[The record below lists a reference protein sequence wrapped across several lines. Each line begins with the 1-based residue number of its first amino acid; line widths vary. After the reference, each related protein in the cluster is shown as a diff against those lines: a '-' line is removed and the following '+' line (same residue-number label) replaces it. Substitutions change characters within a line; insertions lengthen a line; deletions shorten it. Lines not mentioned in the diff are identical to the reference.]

1 MKEKS
6 KVDPRN
12 KLNAL
17 SGKEWIRFTKSW
29 FIADGKSRDISREID
44 LHPASFPPSM
54 IRDFISFFTKPEELV
69 LDPFVGTGSTLVACK
84 ETNRKGVGIELYP
97 KYVTTARSRTKF
109 PVLQGDVREQLL
121 TLDNQSF
128 SLCITSPP
136 YWRILKKKK
145 DYNQIARKEKG
156 LDLQYGEN
164 PSDLGMIEEKEE
176 FLEELS
182 KIFFQIYKLLQPS
195 GHLIVFIQNIRDKGE
210 MVPLAFEL
218 PSHLSK
224 WYIFLGERIWLQNQ
238 KVLRPYGYPYS
249 FVSNVHHH
257 FALIFKKRPLLL
269 ETGL

>member
-1 MKEKS
+1 MEETN

-12 KLNAL
+12 KLNTL

-29 FIADGKSRDISREID
+29 FIADGKSSDISHEID

-54 IRDFISFFTKPEELV
+54 IQDFIKFFTKPKDLV
-69 LDPFVGTGSTLVACK
+69 LDPFVGTGSTLVACD
-84 ETNRKGVGIELYP
+84 ETGRRGVGIELYP
-97 KYVTTARSRTKF
+97 KYVKTARSRTEF
-109 PVLQGDVREQLL
+109 PILQGDAREQLK
-121 TLDNQSF
+121 TLNSQSF

-164 PSDLGMIEEKEE
+164 PSDLGLIDEKEE
-176 FLEELS
+176 FLKELS
-182 KIFFQIYKLLQPS
+182 KIFVQIHDLLQPG

-218 PSHLSK
+218 PSYISK
-224 WYIFLGERIWLQNQ
+224 WYTFLGERIWLQNQ

-257 FALIFKKRPLLL
+257 FALIFKKRSL
-269 ETGL
+269 EM

>member
-1 MKEKS
+1 MEETK

-12 KLNAL
+12 KLNTL

-29 FIADGKSRDISREID
+29 FIADGKSSDISHEIE

-54 IRDFISFFTKPEELV
+54 IRDFINFFTKPEEV
-69 LDPFVGTGSTLVACK
+69 ILDPFVGTGSTLVACK

-97 KYVTTARSRTKF
+97 RYVKTARSRTNF

-121 TLDNQSF
+121 TLEKQTF

-145 DYNQIARKEKG
+145 DYNQKARKEKG

-164 PSDLGMIEEKEE
+164 PCDLGLIDEKND
-176 FLEELS
+176 FLEELG
-182 KIFFQIYKLLQPS
+182 KIFYQIHELLKPG

-210 MVPLAFEL
+210 MIPLAFEL
-218 PSHLSK
+218 PSHINK
-224 WYIFLGERIWLQNQ
+224 RFTFLGERIWLQNQ
-238 KVLRPYGYPYS
+238 KILRPYGYPYS

-257 FALIFKKRPLLL
+257 FALIFKKRPLESL
-269 ETGL
+269 

>member
-1 MKEKS
+1 MEERN

-12 KLNAL
+12 KLNTL
-17 SGKEWIRFTKSW
+17 SGKDWIRFTKSW
-29 FIADGKSRDISREID
+29 FIADGKSSDISHEID

-54 IRDFISFFTKPEELV
+54 IQDFIKFFTKPDSFV
-69 LDPFVGTGSTLVACK
+69 LDPFVGTGSTLVACD
-84 ETNRKGVGIELYP
+84 ETGRNGVGIELYP
-97 KYVTTARSRTKF
+97 KYVRTARSRTKF
-109 PVLQGDVREQLL
+109 PILQGDVREQLEI
-121 TLDNQSF
+121 LDSQSF

-164 PSDLGMIEEKEE
+164 PFDLGLIDEKEE
-176 FLEELS
+176 FLKELR
-182 KIFFQIYKLLQPS
+182 KIFVQIHDLLKPG

-218 PSHLSK
+218 PSYIGN
-224 WYIFLGERIWLQNQ
+224 WYTFLGERIWLQNQ

-257 FALIFKKRPLLL
+257 FALIFKKRPLKK
-269 ETGL
+269 